1 MNLPFNRAE
10 EANMQLVAGGEIND
24 GVIETPNN
32 YSVPTECTVI
42 RSRISTPQTIHTFIF
57 RLLAAITNHQASSSN
72 TMRRRGGRIRKKNL
86 SEEELIERKRHVKMV
101 RVSNLRKTEMT
112 TERKQLLSTY
122 LKKKKRIER
131 LTISIQLNTDRKG
144 KPTSFFN
151 VRKWEREKAASES
164 IVHHIEVNNIKKK
177 KKKKKTPT
185 HIYFE

>member
-1 MNLPFNRAE
+1 M
-10 EANMQLVAGGEIND
+10 
-24 GVIETPNN
+24 
-32 YSVPTECTVI
+32 
-42 RSRISTPQTIHTFIF
+42 
-57 RLLAAITNHQASSSN
+57 
-72 TMRRRGGRIRKKNL
+72 
-86 SEEELIERKRHVKMV
+86 IERKRHVKMV
-101 RVSNLRKTEMT
+101 RVLLICLVKLNIELLLITIFLCCNIQVSNLRKTEMT

>member
-10 EANMQLVAGGEIND
+10 EANMQVVAGGVIND

-72 TMRRRGGRIRKKNL
+72 TM
-86 SEEELIERKRHVKMV
+86 
-101 RVSNLRKTEMT
+101 VSNLRKTEMT

-122 LKKKKRIER
+122 LKNKKRIER

-164 IVHHIEVNNIKKK
+164 IVHHIEVNNFKKKK